1 MIFLAKFSHNPE
13 RNDRSAPINENI
25 KAPKVR
31 LIGVDGNPVGIVAIE
46 DALAAAADAGLDLVM
61 VANDATPPVCKILDY
76 GKHKYEQQK
85 KQADSRK
92 KQKTVTIK
100 EVQLR
105 PFISENDL
113 LVKCRAIKK
122 FIENGDR
129 VKIVMR
135 YRGRELSRKETGNE
149 IIKKVLD
156 FCSEC
161 AKTEGTLKQ
170 EGSSVMIML
179 CKK

>member
-1 MIFLAKFSHNPE
+1 MIFLAKFSNNVG
-13 RNDRSAPINENI
+13 RNDRSVPINENI

-31 LIGVDGNPVGIVAIE
+31 LIGVGGEPIGIVPIE
-46 DALAAAADAGLDLVM
+46 DALAAAAEAGLDLVM
-61 VANDATPPVCKILDY
+61 VASDATPPVCKILDY

-100 EVQLR
+100 EIQLR

-113 LVKCRAIKK
+113 MVKCRAIKK

-149 IIKKVLD
+149 IINKVLA

-161 AKTEGTLKQ
+161 AKTESAPKQ
-170 EGSSVMIML
+170 EGSSVIVM
-179 CKK
+179 